1 MKKGFYIFL
10 LLMFTFVSYA
20 EDAEKVRFAY
30 DVDFEMRFDNREFY
44 RSNFSPSMTIFG
56 ARLTPVVGVDIK
68 DRSGSAHKLMAGIDV
83 MKDFGAAD
91 VNSEL
96 FRELTM
102 YYNLRKKVS
111 KTEMEIYA
119 GIFPRKLLGGAGWSQ
134 AFFSD
139 SLKFYDNNLEGLLLK
154 FHRPEAYFEVGCDW
168 MGQYGVARR
177 EKFMVFTS
185 GCGKILPF
193 MSLGY
198 SGYMLHY
205 ANSTQAKGLV
215 DNFLL
220 DAYADFDFS
229 GMSGLQNLSF
239 KLGWLQAA
247 QRDREYVGRFVT
259 PYGVEFDQHVRNWNV
274 GIYNRMFFG
283 HDMMPYYNTVDNAGV
298 KYGSNL
304 YFGDLFYRVHDNGR
318 TGAGLYDRLEAY
330 YEPSLGK
337 YMTLRVSAVF
347 HFNDFN
353 YSGCQQV
360 VSLRFN
366 LHELGIMK
374 DYEKK

>member
-10 LLMFTFVSYA
+10 LLMFSFVSYA
-20 EDAEKVRFAY
+20 GDAEKVKFAY
-30 DVDFEMRFDNREFY
+30 DVDFEMKFDNREFY
-44 RSNFSPSMTIFG
+44 RSDYSPSMTIFG

-68 DRSGSAHKLMAGIDV
+68 DRSGSAHRLMVGIDV

-91 VNSEL
+91 VNAEL

-111 KTEMEIYA
+111 KTDMEIYA
-119 GIFPRKLLGGAGWSQ
+119 GIFPRSVMEGADWSQ

-139 SLKFYDNNLEGLLLK
+139 SLKFYDNNIEGLLLK
-154 FHRPEAYFEVGCDW
+154 FHRPAAYFEVGCDW
-168 MGQYGVARR
+168 MGQYGFARR
-177 EKFMVFTS
+177 EKFMVFAS
-185 GCGKILPF
+185 GHGKVLPF

-198 SGYMLHY
+198 AGYMLHY

-229 GMSGLQNLSF
+229 EKTGLQNLSF

-274 GIYNRMFFG
+274 GVYNKAFFG
-283 HDMMPYYNTVDNAGV
+283 YDLMPYYNTVDNAGV
-298 KYGSNL
+298 KYGGNL
-304 YFGDLFYRVHDNGR
+304 YFGDLFYRIHDDAR
-318 TGAGLYDRLEAY
+318 KDAGLYDRLEVY
-330 YEPSLGK
+330 YEPSFGK
-337 YMTLRVSAVF
+337 YLTLRVSAVF
-347 HFNDFN
+347 HFNDFS

-366 LHELGIMK
+366 LHELMSSR
-374 DYEKK
+374 

>member
-1 MKKGFYIFL
+1 
-10 LLMFTFVSYA
+10 
-20 EDAEKVRFAY
+20 
-30 DVDFEMRFDNREFY
+30 
-44 RSNFSPSMTIFG
+44 
-56 ARLTPVVGVDIK
+56 
-68 DRSGSAHKLMAGIDV
+68 
-83 MKDFGAAD
+83 
-91 VNSEL
+91 
-96 FRELTM
+96 
-102 YYNLRKKVS
+102 
-111 KTEMEIYA
+111 
-119 GIFPRKLLGGAGWSQ
+119 
-134 AFFSD
+134 
-139 SLKFYDNNLEGLLLK
+139 
-154 FHRPEAYFEVGCDW
+154 
-168 MGQYGVARR
+168 MGQYGVSRR

-229 GMSGLQNLSF
+229 GMSGLQSLSF

-247 QRDREYVGRFVT
+247 QRDRECVGRFVT

-318 TGAGLYDRLEAY
+318 TDAGLYDRLEAY
-330 YEPSLGK
+330 YEPFFGK
-337 YMTLRVSAVF
+337 YLTLRVSAVF
-347 HFNDFN
+347 HFNDFS

-366 LHELGIMK
+366 LHELMSSR
-374 DYEKK
+374 